1 MEDALDS
8 IDSIDPTRIT
18 AHEVPAALAEHSI
31 IAGWNGN
38 FGSFYVFVRWNKTMS
53 HVATAG
59 SMCYEAGHPV
69 DSIATLPDL
78 AAPLTQLVDWY
89 HDDLVVVFFNLLT
102 DQLIDGSSQHF
113 AQNPYGNSHIPD
125 LIGK

>member
-1 MEDALDS
+1 
-8 IDSIDPTRIT
+8 
-18 AHEVPAALAEHSI
+18 
-31 IAGWNGN
+31 
-38 FGSFYVFVRWNKTMS
+38 MS
-53 HVATAG
+53 HAATAG

-78 AAPLTQLVDWY
+78 AAHLTHFVDWY
-89 HDDLVVVFFNLLT
+89 HDNLVVVFFNLLT

-125 LIGK
+125 LIGKVLDRDFTAVLSPRPIGKPPPPNKPRGVFDPKHRRP